1 MAMADGSNI
10 TLMTMCL
17 VLEGDKVLLIERP
30 PEKGFPGYI
39 GAGGKVDF
47 PESIAEGAIREV
59 KEETGLTVTRLIYK
73 GLDEFT
79 DLSEGSRYMVFNY
92 IAVEFEGE
100 LLENP
105 PEGKLKWV
113 PVAEALKLPMQGWF
127 RERFPLFFEDGTF
140 EVHKR
145 WDGVQEEA
153 LEESIRKL

>member
-1 MAMADGSNI
+1 MGMAEGSNI

-17 VLEGDKVLLIERP
+17 VVQEGKVLLIERP
-30 PEKGFPGYI
+30 PEKGFPGFI
-39 GAGGKVDF
+39 GAGGKVDY

-59 KEETGLTVTRLIYK
+59 KEETGLTVTKLIYK

-79 DLSEGSRYMVFNY
+79 DLSDNLRYMVFNY
-92 IAVEFEGE
+92 MAVEFEGE

-113 PVAEALKLPMQGWF
+113 PIEEALALPMQDWF
-127 RERFPLFFEDGTF
+127 RERFPLFFGEGTF

-145 WDGVQEEA
+145 WDGVQEKA
-153 LEESIRKL
+153 LQESVRKL

>member
-1 MAMADGSNI
+1 MAESSKI

-17 VLEGDKVLLIERP
+17 VLDGDKVLLIERP

-39 GAGGKVDF
+39 GAGGKVDY

-59 KEETGLTVTRLIYK
+59 KEETGLTVTKLIYK

-79 DLSEGSRYMVFNY
+79 DLSENLRYMVFNY
-92 IAVEFEGE
+92 TAAEFEGE

-113 PVAEALKLPMQGWF
+113 PVAEALELPMQGWF
-127 RERFPLFFEDGTF
+127 RERFPLFFEEGTF

-145 WDGVQEEA
+145 WDGVQKDA
-153 LEESIRKL
+153 LKESIRKL